1 MYFGETKEEWGRARA
16 RWWGGGV
23 REFAGAI
30 VQERLLYNET
40 ARLLWCIRA
49 ANKHTISRL
58 LGANLIIMLS
68 RPITPQLLC
77 LPGPSVQTPHLNPYC
92 AFLSLGLERASV
104 HMHAPITAL

>member
-30 VQERLLYNET
+30 VQECLLYET